1 MSEEAA
7 VRREV
12 APMNILIVDDELA
25 IRKTCSVVAE
35 QCGMRAIGVATAEEA
50 LEVLEHSAVDI
61 LLTDLKLP
69 QANGVE
75 LLKVVHDLH
84 PQVSV
89 VVLTQYGTIESA
101 MEVTRMGAVD
111 YVTKPFRIE
120 ELRSR
125 LERVARAVELQQE
138 NTLLR
143 EQLRTRPGFGGL
155 IGVSVKMQRVYKMME
170 KVSQH
175 EYPVLILGESGTG
188 KELVARSIHFSGP
201 RKDRPFAPVDCSA
214 LVPTLIESE
223 LFGYVKGAFTG
234 AVQAKQGLLEA
245 AQGGTLFLD
254 EIGDMP
260 VDLQAKLLRALQ
272 EREIKP
278 VGSTERRRINV
289 RIIAATNRDL
299 ESAIRNG
306 AFRQDLYFRLNVV
319 QLKLP
324 PLRDRKSDIPL
335 LVTAFLEKFSDPQ
348 APVRT
353 ISEDAMR
360 RLISYVREHGGQVH
374 VLHPPQGGAAFQIEL
389 PGAAAHF
396 RGETSVFTQ
405 QGRKNL
411 LPEKPRST
419 PRKERPALRQASGK
433 GSRVLVVEDE
443 PTVGRLIADVLEDEG
458 FDVDVLLDGR
468 EALERAARETYRLV
482 ICDMKMPGL
491 DGQHFYESLEHA
503 GNPLHERFL
512 FVTGDIVAAP
522 TQEFLRR
529 NDLPHV
535 AKPFR
540 VEELMEKVHRVL
552 ESKVRQESAVSSTRK
567 NVARNG

>member
-1 MSEEAA
+1 MVPAMTEEAG

-12 APMNILIVDDELA
+12 VPMNILIVDDEQS
-25 IRKTCSVVAE
+25 IRETCATVSE
-35 QCGMRAIGVATAEEA
+35 QCGMKAAAVATAEEA
-50 LEVLEHSAVDI
+50 LEVLEHSAIDI
-61 LLTDLKLP
+61 VLTDLKLP
-69 QANGVE
+69 RSNGVE
-75 LLKVVHDLH
+75 LLKQVHDRH
-84 PQVSV
+84 PEIAV
-89 VVLTQYGTIESA
+89 VMLTQYGTIESA
-101 MEVTRMGAVD
+101 VEVTRLGAVD

-138 NTLLR
+138 NRLLR

-155 IGVSVKMQRVYKMME
+155 IGVSMKMQRVYKMIE

-175 EYPVLILGESGTG
+175 ESPVLILGESGTG

-214 LVPTLIESE
+214 LVHTLIESE

-234 AVQAKQGLLEA
+234 AMQSKQGLLEA

-299 ESAIRNG
+299 QAAIRSG

-319 QLKLP
+319 QVKLP
-324 PLRDRKSDIPL
+324 PLRDRKSDIPI

-348 APVRT
+348 GPVRT

-360 RLISYVREHGGQVH
+360 RLIAYDWPGNVRELENAIERAVALGSGP
-374 VLHPPQGGAAFQIEL
+374 VLRVADL
-389 PGAAAHF
+389 P
-396 RGETSVFTQ
+396 S
-405 QGRKNL
+405 NL
-411 LPEKPRST
+411 HYPTTERVPEK
-419 PRKERPALRQASGK
+419 
-433 GSRVLVVEDE
+433 DE
-443 PTVGRLIADVLEDEG
+443 ILPLEE
-458 FDVDVLLDGR
+458 
-468 EALERAARETYRLV
+468 LERRAILRTLRETGGDKLSAARMLGIGKTTLYRKLKQYH
-482 ICDMKMPGL
+482 M
-491 DGQHFYESLEHA
+491 EHA
-503 GNPLHERFL
+503 E
-512 FVTGDIVAAP
+512 
-522 TQEFLRR
+522 
-529 NDLPHV
+529 
-535 AKPFR
+535 
-540 VEELMEKVHRVL
+540 
-552 ESKVRQESAVSSTRK
+552 
-567 NVARNG
+567 